1 MTRTTDSKP
10 WLQRCGVFALLLLA
24 NSAMGAVPPEGTGPS
39 SPMDNPPVLTDPTQP
54 NWFGLSKT
62 KSKPKG
68 PVLNS
73 LVTGTQRRIAVI
85 NGELMREGDS
95 RHGITIQ
102 EILADRVLITTSAGS
117 KKVLKLKTPNYPA
130 KIPRENKR

>member
-1 MTRTTDSKP
+1 MIRNNDTKH
-10 WLQRCGVFALLLLA
+10 WLQAAGVTTAMLFA
-24 NSAMGAVPPEGTGPS
+24 NSVVGALPPEETTETEKA
-39 SPMDNPPVLTDPTQP
+39 DERPVLTDPTQP
-54 NWFGLSKT
+54 NWFGLSKA

-73 LVTGTQRRIAVI
+73 LVTGTKRRIAVI

-95 RHGITIQ
+95 RNGITIE

-130 KIPRENKR
+130 KVPRENKR